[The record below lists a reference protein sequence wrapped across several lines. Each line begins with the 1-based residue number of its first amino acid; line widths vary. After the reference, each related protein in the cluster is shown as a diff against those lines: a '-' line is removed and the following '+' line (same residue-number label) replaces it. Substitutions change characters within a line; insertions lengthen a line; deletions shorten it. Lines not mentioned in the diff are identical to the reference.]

1 MIYNNQIATIYP
13 TDVGYLVSKVIAEST
28 EYKKLSLKI
37 AKTLDAIFL
46 DSIIQHPRYGLL
58 LAIKNLGILFE
69 PDLKLDIYHLLEK
82 YSRTNALFLKWS
94 GDIDGSTLYFLSK
107 LKGEKINIQNLSH
120 III

>member
-46 DSIIQHPRYGLL
+46 DSIAKHLIDRFLKDQ
-58 LAIKNLGILFE
+58 IKKNL
-69 PDLKLDIYHLLEK
+69 
-82 YSRTNALFLKWS
+82 
-94 GDIDGSTLYFLSK
+94 
-107 LKGEKINIQNLSH
+107 
-120 III
+120 

>member
-46 DSIIQHPRYGLL
+46 DSIIEHSKKRFYMYFTPILIIPRKKG
-58 LAIKNLGILFE
+58 IK
-69 PDLKLDIYHLLEK
+69 
-82 YSRTNALFLKWS
+82 
-94 GDIDGSTLYFLSK
+94 
-107 LKGEKINIQNLSH
+107 
-120 III
+120 